1 MSSYRPIFF
10 DLETTGTRPDTDRIV
25 EIAAFDPVRN
35 QTFQQLVHPG
45 IVISDEMTAIH
56 GISNAMV
63 QEAPSFARAG
73 AEFINFCSGNV
84 LLVAHNGEMFD
95 VPFLRAECKR
105 HKLAFPSGWGL
116 IDSLKW
122 ARKYRR
128 DLPRHALQYLR
139 EMFGIPQNQAHRALD
154 DVMTLYKVFSLLTDD
169 LTPEEILDRG
179 DGIKEL
185 SLPSAAASQAVGE
198 DKVCVLELF

>member
-1 MSSYRPIFF
+1 MSTYRPIFF

-45 IVISDEMTAIH
+45 IVIPEEMTAIH
-56 GISNAMV
+56 GISNEMV
-63 QEAPSFARAG
+63 REAPSFARAG
-73 AEFINFCSGNV
+73 AEFIKFCSGKV

-95 VPFLRAECKR
+95 IPFIRAEAKR
-105 HKLAFPSGWGL
+105 HKLQLPLGWGL

-122 ARKYRR
+122 ARKYRK

-139 EMFGIPQNQAHRALD
+139 EMFGVPQNQSHRALD
-154 DVMTLYKVFSLLTDD
+154 DVMTLYRIFSLLTDD

-179 DGIKEL
+179 DGIPEL
-185 SLPSAAASQAVGE
+185 NLGSTAALQAIDE

>member
-1 MSSYRPIFF
+1 MSSFRPIFF

-45 IVISDEMTAIH
+45 IVIPVEMTAIH
-56 GISNAMV
+56 GISNEMV
-63 QEAPSFARAG
+63 KEKPSFAGAG
-73 AEFINFCSGNV
+73 AEFINFCSGKV
-84 LLVAHNGEMFD
+84 ILVAHNGEMFD

-116 IDSLKW
+116 VDSLKW
-122 ARKYRR
+122 ARKYRK

-139 EMFGIPQNQAHRALD
+139 EMFGIPHNHAHRALD
-154 DVMTLYKVFSLLTDD
+154 DVMILYQVFSLLTDD
-169 LTPEEILDRG
+169 LTIEEIIDRCDGVRDLNPQSTAFSQEVPEE
-179 DGIKEL
+179 
-185 SLPSAAASQAVGE
+185 
-198 DKVCVLELF
+198 KVCVLELF